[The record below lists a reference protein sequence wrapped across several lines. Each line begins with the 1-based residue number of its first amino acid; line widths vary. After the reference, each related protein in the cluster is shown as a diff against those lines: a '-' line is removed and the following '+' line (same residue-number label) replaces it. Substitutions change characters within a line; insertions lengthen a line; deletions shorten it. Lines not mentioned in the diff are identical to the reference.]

1 MNFYE
6 QQAEELAAAYEAQR
20 AKTTEL
26 RRKITEITGTATAPR
41 KSVKATVSARGEV
54 TAIEFPTEAYK
65 RMPPK
70 ELSEVL
76 LATIGQARD
85 NALELVRDTMAA
97 ELPKGQGLNF
107 IEMLKG
113 TADMAAAAPAEN
125 DIPEF
130 VRQQLLGGSS
140 G

>member
-1 MNFYE
+1 MANVYE

-20 AKTTEL
+20 ARTTEL
-26 RRKITEITGTATAPR
+26 RRKITESTGTATAPR
-41 KSVKATVSARGEV
+41 KSIKATVSARGDV

-76 LATIGQARD
+76 LATISKARD
-85 NALELVRDTMAA
+85 NALESVRDTMAA
-97 ELPKGQGLNF
+97 ELPKGLNF

-113 TADMAAAAPAEN
+113 TADIAVTPPGEG
-125 DIPEF
+125 DIPDF
-130 VRQQLLGGSS
+130 VRQRLSGGS
-140 G
+140 GG

>member
-1 MNFYE
+1 VSIYE
-6 QQAEELAAAYEAQR
+6 QRVEELAAEYEAQR

-41 KSVKATVSARGEV
+41 KSIRVTVRARGDV

-76 LATIGQARD
+76 LATISKARD
-85 NALELVRDTMAA
+85 KALESVRDTMAA
-97 ELPKGQGLNF
+97 ELPQGLNF

-113 TADMAAAAPAEN
+113 TADIAVAAPTEI
-125 DIPEF
+125 DIPDF
-130 VRQQLLGGSS
+130 VRQRLSGGLN

>member
-1 MNFYE
+1 MNVYE

-41 KSVKATVSARGEV
+41 KSIKATVGARGDV

-70 ELSEVL
+70 ELSDVL
-76 LATIGQARD
+76 LATISEARSK
-85 NALELVRDTMAA
+85 ALQSVQDTMSA
-97 ELPKGQGLNF
+97 ELPKGLNF

-113 TADMAAAAPAEN
+113 TADIAVAAPTEE
-125 DIPEF
+125 DIPDF
-130 VRQQLLGGSS
+130 VRQRLSGGS
-140 G
+140 GG

>member
-6 QQAEELAAAYEAQR
+6 QQAEELAAAYEVQR

-41 KSVKATVSARGEV
+41 KSVKATVSARGDV

-76 LATIGQARD
+76 LATISEARD
-85 NALELVRDTMAA
+85 NALKAVQDTMAA
-97 ELPKGQGLNF
+97 ELPKGLNF

-113 TADMAAAAPAEN
+113 TADIAVAAPTEE
-125 DIPEF
+125 DIPDF
-130 VRQQLLGGSS
+130 VRQRLSGG
-140 G
+140 GRG

>member
-20 AKTTEL
+20 ARTTEL
-26 RRKITEITGTATAPR
+26 RRKITEATGTATSPR
-41 KSVKATVSARGEV
+41 KSIKVTVSARGDV

-70 ELSEVL
+70 ELSEAL
-76 LATIGQARD
+76 LATIGEAR
-85 NALELVRDTMAA
+85 NKALESVRDAMAA
-97 ELPKGQGLNF
+97 DLPKGLNF

-113 TADMAAAAPAEN
+113 NANVAVSPPTEE
-125 DIPEF
+125 DIPDF
-130 VRQQLLGGSS
+130 VRQHLSGGS
-140 G
+140 GG